1 MEIAEQIQIML
12 KDTCKGLATKEELK
26 TAVAEAVAK
35 DIERQKAE
43 SEKMYTEAV
52 ATIKE
57 LEERCNVLGTQIKR
71 LLNTQFADIK
81 ASDGTY
87 KGVWPTLE
95 MAKNFGLF
103 IMADIAA
110 NQDAAKELDDVGIER
125 RRMVGG
131 EVVSVK
137 DMEGTS
143 ITSAGAVIPTYF
155 MGVLPALL
163 GRFGVFREDAL
174 EWPMASDSSYGAVP
188 TSDVVVYAPGSGTQP
203 TESSPGFKNVG
214 LNAKKMMTLTA
225 IDSEVTEDMAI
236 AIGEVVGRSI
246 VRAFARNEDKMG
258 FLGDGTSTYFGFIGI
273 GQSLLNVDAGTIGNV
288 MGIVVQGTAGAW
300 SAIVKSDVLGLVGA
314 IDGDVDDE
322 DCKFYCH
329 RNFYFTVLINI
340 ALGLGGVNATE
351 ILQTGYSREPRFL
364 GRKVRNVTVMPR
376 VKPSADHFPLFLANL
391 KQAALL
397 GQARAVT
404 IDHSKEAYFKT
415 DQIGIRGT
423 ERVASNVH
431 GAGTKKDATNPLPAA
446 VVGLRADIA

>member
-1 MEIAEQIQIML
+1 MEIAEQIQTML

-26 TAVAEAVAK
+26 TGIAEAVAK
-35 DIERQKAE
+35 DMKQQKAE
-43 SEKMYTEAV
+43 SDKMYNKAV
-52 ATIKE
+52 AEIAE
-57 LEERCNVLGTQIKR
+57 LNEQCKMLDKQIKR
-71 LLNTQFADIK
+71 LLNTRFDDIK
-81 ASDGTY
+81 TPEGFYS
-87 KGVWPTLE
+87 GVWPSLG

-103 IMADIAA
+103 LMADIAG

-125 RRMVGG
+125 RRMLGNRI
-131 EVVSVK
+131 VSVK

-188 TSDVVVYAPGSGTQP
+188 TSDVVVYAPGSGNQP

-246 VRAFARNEDKMG
+246 ARAFAKNEDKMG

-273 GQSLLNVDAGTIGNV
+273 GQALLNVDSSIANI
-288 MGIVVQGTAGAW
+288 MGIVVQATAGAW
-300 SAIVKSDVLGLVGA
+300 SAIVKNDVLGMVGA

-329 RNFYFTVLINI
+329 RNFYFTVLVSI

-351 ILQTGYSREPRFL
+351 IIQTGYSREPRFL

-376 VKPSADHFPLFLANL
+376 VKPSADHFPLFLGNL

-397 GQARAVT
+397 GQARGVT
-404 IDHSKEAYFKT
+404 IDQSKEAYFKT

-423 ERVASNVH
+423 ERVAINVH
-431 GAGTKKDATNPLPAA
+431 GVGTKKDATNPLPAA
-446 VVGLRADIA
+446 VVGLRGDIA